1 MFSYNND
8 LEFDIKTPVY
18 NTCKPNYLKLV
29 SSQGKKLIK
38 AQNVVKKTHQ
48 PFFVYGNKFYKQ

>member
-29 SSQGKKLIK
+29 SSYNNDLEFDIK
-38 AQNVVKKTHQ
+38 TRKEIN
-48 PFFVYGNKFYKQ
+48 